1 MSSARGLPD
10 GVFRATHK
18 RSCDAQGRV
27 PRRESKKTKYWK
39 LTWKLAVILAVV
51 ELVITDV
58 FLDSNPGSE
67 MPKLGSLLKTMA
79 KRRSPL
85 GSQEK
90 LNQQI
95 FRYL

>member
-1 MSSARGLPD
+1 MSSARGPPD
-10 GVFRATHK
+10 GVCRATHK
-18 RSCDAQGRV
+18 RACDARDRV
-27 PRRESKKTKYWK
+27 PRQESKKTKYWK

-51 ELVITDV
+51 ELVKTDV

-85 GSQEK
+85 GPQEK